1 VSTSSVQKSEP
12 VLSKRRLG
20 LAGVA
25 AFIGC
30 AACCAVPLLAAA
42 GLGSGAVA
50 SLSAVFRP
58 GSELIVGGVVFVVAL
73 GVMAVRSGLRRSN
86 ASGCGPACKVDGTC
100 CDRGTAPRS
109 A

>member
-20 LAGVA
+20 LAGIA

-58 GSELIVGGVVFVVAL
+58 GSELLVGGAVFVAAL
-73 GVMAVRSGLRRSN
+73 GVMAVRSRLKRSA
-86 ASGCGPACKVDGTC
+86 ASGCGSACKVDGAC
-100 CDRGTAPRS
+100 CDRGAAPRS